1 MLKLYDLAGAEPDR
15 RFSPYCWRI
24 KMALAHKGLEVET
37 IPWRFTEK
45 DVIARSG
52 ASGRVPVL
60 VDGERW
66 IAESWDIAQYLEA
79 AYPDRPSLFG
89 GAAGSDLTRF
99 YQGWTDLVLQ
109 LALLR
114 LVVLDI
120 WRHAAPKDQDYFR
133 KSREERLH
141 MTLEAAVADRE
152 ARLPALKDTLRP
164 LRLALE
170 AQPFLGGARPLYA
183 DYIVFGAFQWAR
195 CISDFRLLA
204 ADDPVAAWRGRMLD
218 LHGGLAAKAKGYPV

>member
-24 KMALAHKGLEVET
+24 RMALAHKGLEVET

-45 DVIARSG
+45 GAVAPSG

-79 AYPDRPSLFG
+79 TYADRPSLFG
-89 GAAGSDLTRF
+89 GEAGQALTRF
-99 YQGWTDLVLQ
+99 YQSWTDGVLQ
-109 LALLR
+109 LAFLR

-120 WRHAAPKDQDYFR
+120 WRHCDAKDRDYFR
-133 KSREERLH
+133 KSREERLG
-141 MTLEAAVADRE
+141 MTLEAAAADRE
-152 ARLPALKDTLRP
+152 ARLPALREVLAPVRLTLR
-164 LRLALE
+164 

-183 DYIVFGAFQWAR
+183 DYVVFGAFQWAR
-195 CISDFRLLA
+195 CISELKLLA
-204 ADDPVAAWRGRMLD
+204 PDDPVAVWRGRMLD
-218 LHGGLAAKAKGYPV
+218 LYGGLAARSKGYPV

>member
-45 DVIARSG
+45 DVVARAGG
-52 ASGRVPVL
+52 AGRVPVL

-66 IAESWDIAQYLEA
+66 IGESWDIAQYLEA
-79 AYPDRPSLFG
+79 IWPDRPSLFG
-89 GAAGSDLTRF
+89 GAAGSALTRF
-99 YQGWTDLVLQ
+99 YQGWTDGVIQ

-120 WRHAAPKDQDYFR
+120 WRHADAKDQDYFR
-133 KSREERLH
+133 KSREERLR
-141 MTLEAAVADRE
+141 MTLEAAQSDRD
-152 ARLPALKDTLRP
+152 ARLSSFQTVLAPVRLTLR
-164 LRLALE
+164 
-170 AQPFLGGARPLYA
+170 AQQFLGGERPLYA

-204 ADDPVAAWRGRMLD
+204 ADDPVAAWRARMLE
-218 LHGGLAAKAKGYPV
+218 LYGGLAAKAKGYPV